1 MELLES
7 GFVRPREARHGV
19 KLAGDILGTR
29 KRVNGDGP
37 GLLAPDK
44 ALASLGRN
52 SSIAHANAPA
62 ALAPGVARHNRARIQ
77 RARAIWLNNA
87 LPSKWLIPR
96 ESPPSIGATMALP
109 GETEA
114 GNAEKQ
120 PC

>member
-1 MELLES
+1 MEWLEW
-7 GFVRPREARHGV
+7 GCVRPREAGHGV
-19 KLAGDILGTR
+19 RLAGEILGKR
-29 KRVNGDGP
+29 KGVKGEGL
-37 GLLAPDK
+37 GLLAPEK
-44 ALASLGRN
+44 ALAPAGRN
-52 SSIAHANAPA
+52 PSIAHENAPA

-114 GNAEKQ
+114 GTAEKQ